1 MIGGDI
7 ALIRENIS
15 SDHCGIDVCGYS
27 SLEGVAGGHPQQGA
41 STALGPAVVPTSTVS
56 DAGRRLMPSTDLFP
70 HGPSETR
77 SGATAGN

>member
-56 DAGRRLMPSTDLFP
+56 DAGRWLMPSTDLLP
-70 HGPSETR
+70 YHPIETQTDE
-77 SGATAGN
+77 TAGS